1 MIDEDAGGARHQG
14 EDERFHDAAVWDGV
28 LQSGETL
35 AEDVKQ
41 QRHHTQ
47 GCDAGARRHDD
58 AGSGERKHLSSTGR
72 FKRAV
77 VVGSLPEVHVALE
90 GKGEDVG

>member
-1 MIDEDAGGARHQG
+1 MDEDAKSARHQG
-14 EDERFHDAAVWDGV
+14 EDERRHDAAVRDGV
-28 LQSGETL
+28 LQPRKPS
-35 AEDVKQ
+35 AEDIKQ

-58 AGSGERKHLSSTGR
+58 AGSEERKDLPWSWR
-72 FKRAV
+72 FQGSV
-77 VVGSLPEVHVALE
+77 VVGGLPEVHVALE